1 MAENFVGG
9 KIGEAVISMPP
20 GLSVHQAQAIK
31 DACEI
36 AGIPNPFL
44 MSDTTAVAIYYTFY
58 SDSHLAPVFSLGE
71 KKLLIVNVGAGTTGA
86 AVAVAQGGVIKVQAA
101 ACNHQLGGD
110 DIDRILVNYVV
121 AELRAK
127 HGIDIT
133 GRARNLARLSS
144 ACERAKRDLSSMQ
157 KTLLDLEGIS
167 EHIQTPNILITQ
179 DQFHTLCGSLYD
191 AIVGL
196 IKTALAEA
204 NVSKD
209 GITDILL
216 VGGATR
222 TPGVARSI
230 QDFFRG
236 QGQKVTSVRNLDDA
250 VAYGCAVR
258 SAIRSAVSDDSL
270 LPTQVQEKL
279 VRLSVSDVFHHSL
292 NIAVIPNPDTSQGTD
307 YLPPDGGSPHES
319 VIKTILKRNSQ
330 IPGFVIQEFSTASRD
345 QTTVHIQIYE
355 GESIIPSQNALL
367 VIFELQGIPK
377 PVFPARRAT
386 VEVRIDVAVDRS
398 IVVHARH
405 LRTGGTISRR
415 LAIDSG
421 RLRQEEKRAMIKRAK
436 TLDGA

>member
-9 KIGEAVISMPP
+9 KIGEAVMSVPP

-44 MSDTTAVAIYYTFY
+44 TSNNTAVAIYYTFY
-58 SDSHLAPVFSLGE
+58 SDSHLVPVFSLEE
-71 KKLLIVNVGAGTTGA
+71 KKLLIVNVGAGTAGA
-86 AVAVAQGGVIKVQAA
+86 AVAVYQGGVIKVQAA
-101 ACNHQLGGD
+101 ACSHQLGGD

-121 AELRAK
+121 AELRAE

-133 GRARNLARLSS
+133 GRARNLARLFS

-167 EHIQTPNILITQ
+167 EHIQTPNILIMR

-191 AIVGL
+191 AILGL
-196 IKTALAEA
+196 VNTALAEA

-270 LPTQVQEKL
+270 LPIQVQEKP
-279 VRLSVSDVFHHSL
+279 VRLSVSDIFHHSL
-292 NIAVIPNPDTSQGTD
+292 SIVVIPNPDTSQGTD
-307 YLPPDGGSPHES
+307 YLPPDGSFPHES

-330 IPGFVIQEFSTASRD
+330 IPGFVIEEFSTARRNYD
-345 QTTVHIQIYE
+345 V
-355 GESIIPSQNALL
+355 GLMNALSGSMIL
-367 VIFELQGIPK
+367 AYNRCRTSRLLT
-377 PVFPARRAT
+377 RRN
-386 VEVRIDVAVDRS
+386 
-398 IVVHARH
+398 
-405 LRTGGTISRR
+405 
-415 LAIDSG
+415 DSS
-421 RLRQEEKRAMIKRAK
+421 A
-436 TLDGA
+436 